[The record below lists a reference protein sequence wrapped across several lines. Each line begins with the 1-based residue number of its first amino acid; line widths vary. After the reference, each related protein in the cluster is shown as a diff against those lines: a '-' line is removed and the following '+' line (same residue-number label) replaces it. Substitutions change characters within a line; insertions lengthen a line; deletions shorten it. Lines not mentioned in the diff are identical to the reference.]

1 MKVFG
6 QRVMYFL
13 ASFCAVLCASLSFY
27 YFSNKYTKLGE
38 SAINLS
44 IYTAYGSMLVLWGFG
59 LFLAFKQKKIVLLEF
74 AAFVSA
80 VALSLDYMRTWVYIG
95 DEPSKTCVYVI
106 MLLLASVCVTAV
118 FKKKYETSLMSLA
131 SCVIAC
137 SGDLFIY
144 PKVVLI
150 QEIILVSAVFYLSFV
165 LFRINKYKTGI
176 TMIVVCLIGVWFR
189 VYQTSSGIRFY
200 EKKVL
205 NPATEVKVSIIVPV
219 YNAEN
224 TISRCLD
231 SLRRQSLKEI
241 EIICV
246 DDGSTDKTPEILAK
260 YAAFDARI
268 KVIRQ
273 ENAYI
278 GAARNRGIGEAKGE
292 YIGFVDND
300 DYVSENYYEELYKAA
315 KKQQADI
322 AVAEKIMEIHTNRK
336 VINKIAKSLK
346 NQKGNPLTDKT
357 NFLEN
362 ACGYV
367 WNKIFNRSFLQANNI
382 SFVERRAIYDDMI
395 FSLNAYMYTDK
406 IALAPETT
414 YYFIRHNSSASINVE
429 DPTKYLSKLKAIKD
443 MFSDFEQKAETS
455 GLPEDQL
462 IYWKN
467 EALKQRKSIL
477 ENEYKIIQSKENKAK
492 VKSLI
497 LELFPKGEFDF
508 LDE

>member
-1 MKVFG
+1 
-6 QRVMYFL
+6 
-13 ASFCAVLCASLSFY
+13 
-27 YFSNKYTKLGE
+27 
-38 SAINLS
+38 
-44 IYTAYGSMLVLWGFG
+44 
-59 LFLAFKQKKIVLLEF
+59 
-74 AAFVSA
+74 
-80 VALSLDYMRTWVYIG
+80 
-95 DEPSKTCVYVI
+95 
-106 MLLLASVCVTAV
+106 
-118 FKKKYETSLMSLA
+118 
-131 SCVIAC
+131 
-137 SGDLFIY
+137 
-144 PKVVLI
+144 
-150 QEIILVSAVFYLSFV
+150 
-165 LFRINKYKTGI
+165 
-176 TMIVVCLIGVWFR
+176 MIVVCLIGVWFR

-322 AVAEKIMEIHTNRK
+322 AVAEKIMEIHANRK

-382 SFVERRAIYDDMI
+382 SFVERRAIYDDTI